1 MVSYTTMAKRCW
13 FLSIVYI
20 SVIAFLPVMMGWTTV
35 AQHGASV
42 LEFIRHFTNIIPFRG
57 IAESVSIVLETGR
70 IAYLTRYA
78 LNLFVLIPA
87 GLLCGLNRRQLKDT
101 AVQYSVVLML
111 IYGLRVILKL
121 GSFDVDD
128 ILLNLLGLS
137 MGWLLGNMIAKVVHT
152 D

>member
-1 MVSYTTMAKRCW
+1 MLKKNVFFAVLY
-13 FLSIVYI
+13 V
-20 SVIAFLPVMMGWTTV
+20 SVIALLPPSLGWTTV
-35 AQHGASV
+35 AQCEASV
-42 LEFIRHFTNIIPFRG
+42 FEFIRHFTNIVPLRG

-70 IAYLTRYA
+70 IAFLTRYA

-87 GLLCGLNRRQLKDT
+87 GLLCGLNRSQLKDT

-121 GSFDVDD
+121 GSFDIDD

-137 MGWLLGNMIAKVVHT
+137 MGWLLGDMIAKVVR
-152 D
+152 DNSE